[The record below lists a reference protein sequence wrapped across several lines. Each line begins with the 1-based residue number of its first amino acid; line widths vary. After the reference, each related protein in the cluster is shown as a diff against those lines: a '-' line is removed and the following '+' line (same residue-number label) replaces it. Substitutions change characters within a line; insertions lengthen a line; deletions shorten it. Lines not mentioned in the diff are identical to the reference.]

1 MTRTKIVIA
10 SVLKPVY
17 EPRMYEKIGITLS
30 KNPLLDVHVV
40 GYGNVN
46 ETPAMAMKATGL
58 GLFKRLSLK
67 RLLAPWKIFRLL
79 NQQKPAIA
87 IACTHELLFPFVLH
101 ALLHPS
107 VRLVYDV
114 QENYYLN
121 ILHTHAFPS
130 LLRWPIASWVRLKEK
145 ILLPFYSKVIS
156 AEQCY
161 LTEMPFIID
170 KAEVVAN
177 KAVIDPFIAE
187 KRDNRVKSERT
198 CLLFSGTVSEEYGIY
213 EAIGL
218 AELLHAADSSFYL
231 RIIGYCANDN
241 ERHKL
246 QLFLKN
252 KSFVVCDSLDQPVA
266 HTLILEAIA
275 QADWGM
281 MAYSENK
288 ATRDRIPTK
297 LYEYMSYRLPVLSTN
312 NLVWQEL
319 ITHYDAGLC
328 INYRQTHLD
337 LLTRLLKLTGFYK
350 SNADFNEL
358 LWNTE
363 EQKLVSLMNNKY

>member
-1 MTRTKIVIA
+1 MT
-10 SVLKPVY
+10 
-17 EPRMYEKIGITLS
+17 
-30 KNPLLDVHVV
+30 DVHLV
-40 GYGNVN
+40 GYGNVDN
-46 ETPAMAMKATGL
+46 KASAALQATGL
-58 GLFKRLSLK
+58 GQFKRLSLK

-79 NQQKPAIA
+79 HQEKPDTA
-87 IACTHELLFPFVLH
+87 IACTHELLFPFVLYK
-101 ALLHPS
+101 LLHPS
-107 VRLVYDV
+107 TRLVYDL

-121 ILHTHAFPS
+121 ITHTHAFPS
-130 LLRWPIASWVRLKEK
+130 LLRWPVASWVRLKEK
-145 ILLPFYSKVIS
+145 ILLPFYSKVVS

-170 KAEVVAN
+170 KAEVIAN
-177 KAVIDPFIAE
+177 KAVIDPAITE
-187 KRDNRVKSERT
+187 KRNNLVKSERT

-218 AELLHAADSSFYL
+218 AEQLHAADASFYL
-231 RIIGYCANDN
+231 HIIGYCASDK

-246 QLFLKN
+246 EAFIKN
-252 KSFVVCDSLDQPVA
+252 KSFVECAALDQPVPHA
-266 HTLILEAIA
+266 LILEAIA

-328 INYRQTHLD
+328 INYRQTHID
-337 LLTRLLKLTGFYK
+337 LLTRLLKMPGFYRTT
-350 SNADFNEL
+350 ADWKDL
-358 LWNTE
+358 LWETE
-363 EQKLVSLMNNKY
+363 SEKVKTVIS